1 MAAGIVSQTG
11 RLRGV
16 ISARAALRGSV
27 SPRATLKGRVAIG
40 ILNSLPVYD
49 GDYAVTPAV
58 EAQTMK
64 TKGKA
69 MADDV
74 TVHGI
79 PVFEVSN
86 ASGGSTVFIASEVE
100 YG

>member
-1 MAAGIVSQTG
+1 MEASIVNQTV

-16 ISARAALRGSV
+16 IKAGATLRGGVRPEGSLRGS
-27 SPRATLKGRVAIG
+27 AAIG
-40 ILNSLPVYD
+40 VMNSLPVYD
-49 GDYAVTPAV
+49 GDYAVTPDV
-58 EAQTMK
+58 EAQTMQ

-69 MADDV
+69 MRENV

-79 PVFEVSN
+79 PVFEVVN
-86 ASGGSTVFIASEVE
+86 ESGGSTVYIASEVQ